1 MQKSGSRVREIVSV
15 LRRHRI
21 KEGINPEKLRLILED
36 LGPTFIKLGQIASMH
51 PDVLPQA
58 YCEELSKLCS
68 DVAPMP
74 YDEVISI
81 IEESCGCPWNQV
93 FSWIQKTPQG
103 SASIAQVH
111 RAKLRSGEQVVVKIQ
126 RRGICE
132 IMTRDIRLLHRL
144 LRFLPTGAVKNMV
157 DLDQMLDDIW
167 AATREEM
174 NFVMEAANM
183 QEFSRRNKGIAY
195 IGSPRL
201 YEKYTSMYMLVM
213 EYIDGYAVDDR
224 EALQENG
231 YDLREIAEK
240 LSENYL
246 RQVIDDGFF
255 HADPH
260 VGNIRIRDGK
270 IIWIDMGMMGRLTEN
285 DRRMLT
291 LGLQGIAMNDTGR
304 IEEAVLSLCEYTQKP
319 DHKKLQ
325 DDIETILN
333 RYGRIG
339 MGNLKLVD
347 FLADLMDIMRDN
359 RLKMPHSLTMLVRG
373 LTHMEGVLA
382 ELSPDINIVEIART
396 KIVESFLKPA
406 NISKELEDSG
416 KNLLLS
422 LRKGQDIPSSL
433 SDALREFRSGEA
445 RMKFDLHATD
455 QFSRLL
461 YNLVYGLVGGLLIT
475 ALLISASI
483 ICTTDIQPRILGMP
497 VIAAIGYGLAILLV
511 VCLIIHYFHGK
522 NNFT

>member
-1 MQKSGSRVREIVSV
+1 M
-15 LRRHRI
+15 
-21 KEGINPEKLRLILED
+21 NPEKLRLILED

-81 IEESCGCPWNQV
+81 IEESCGCPWNQI

-111 RAKLRSGEQVVVKIQ
+111 RARLRSGEQVVVKIQ

-132 IMTRDIRLLHRL
+132 IMTRDIYLLQRL

-195 IGSPRL
+195 IGSPIL
-201 YEKYTSMYMLVM
+201 YEKYTSMHMLVM

-231 YDLREIAEK
+231 YDSREIAEK

-246 RQVIDDGFF
+246 WQIIDEGFF

-325 DDIETILN
+325 DDIENILN
-333 RYGRIG
+333 RYGQIG

-396 KIVESFLKPA
+396 KIVESFWKPA
-406 NISKELEDSG
+406 NISKELENSG
-416 KNLLLS
+416 KNILLS
-422 LRKGQDIPSSL
+422 LRKGQDIPASL

-455 QFSRLL
+455 QFSGLL

-483 ICTTDIQPRILGMP
+483 ICTTDLQPRFLGMP
-497 VIAAIGYGLAILLV
+497 VIAAVGYGLAILLA

-522 NNFT
+522 K